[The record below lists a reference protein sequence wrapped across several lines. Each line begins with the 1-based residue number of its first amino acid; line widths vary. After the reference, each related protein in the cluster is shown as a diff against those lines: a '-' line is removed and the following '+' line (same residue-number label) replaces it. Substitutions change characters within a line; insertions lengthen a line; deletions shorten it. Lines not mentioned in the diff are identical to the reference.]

1 MTAAI
6 GGSVVRVPKAGEM
19 IAAQLRRQIVLGE
32 LAEGA
37 VLPSESVLM
46 ERFGVSRPTLRE
58 AFRILEAESVISVR
72 RGARGGATVMA
83 PNGSVAARYT
93 GLLLQHRGALL
104 ADVYRARTV
113 LEVSAVEMLA
123 TRRGKAHIAELTALV
138 EHGATLLD
146 GGDPYA
152 AHDAEFHQTVVRL
165 AGNETLTMLI
175 GMLYTIIEEHHH
187 KFVARNN
194 QAVMGPTA
202 KLAQRADERLVE
214 LLSARDGVAA
224 GEFWRK
230 HLEMVADYMV
240 TDPSTTVVEV
250 LA

>member
-1 MTAAI
+1 MTAAT
-6 GGSVVRVPKAGEM
+6 GGSIVRVPKAGEM

-58 AFRILEAESVISVR
+58 AFRILEAESVINVR

-83 PNGSVAARYT
+83 PNDSVAARYT

-123 TRRGKAHIAELTALV
+123 TRRGKAHLAELRALV
-138 EHGATLLD
+138 DHGATLLD

-152 AHDAEFHQTVVRL
+152 EHDSVFHQTVVRL
-165 AGNETLTMLI
+165 AGNGTLTMLI
-175 GMLYTIIEEHHH
+175 GMLYAIIEEHNHR
-187 KFVARNN
+187 FVARNS
-194 QAVMGPTA
+194 QALMGPTA
-202 KLAQRADERLVE
+202 KTAQRAHERLVD
-214 LLSARDGVAA
+214 LLAACDGVAA
-224 GEFWRK
+224 PAFWEE
-230 HLEMVADYMV
+230 HLEAVAEYMV

-250 LA
+250 LT

>member
-1 MTAAI
+1 MTAAT
-6 GGSVVRVPKAGEM
+6 GGSIVRVPKAGEM

-32 LAEGA
+32 LAQGV

-83 PNGSVAARYT
+83 PNDGVAARYT
-93 GLLLQHRGALL
+93 GFLLQHRGALL
-104 ADVYRARTV
+104 ADVYRARTT

-123 TRRGKAHIAELTALV
+123 TRRGKAHITELTSLV
-138 EHGATLLD
+138 EHGVTLLD

-152 AHDAEFHQTVVRL
+152 EHDSVFHQTVVRL

-175 GMLYTIIEEHHH
+175 SMLYAIIEEHNH
-187 KFVARNN
+187 KFVARNSK
-194 QAVMGPTA
+194 AVMGPTA
-202 KLAQRADERLVE
+202 RMAQRAHEGLIE
-214 LLSARDGVAA
+214 LLAARDGVAA
-224 GEFWRK
+224 QEFWQR
-230 HLEMVADYMV
+230 HLETVADYMV
-240 TDPSTTVVEV
+240 TDPTTTVVEV
-250 LA
+250 LT